1 MRMMDMEKF
10 ETALMTA
17 LENNLKA
24 GIDTNKYFNAVLD
37 EKFDGEGYGDN
48 YYEIRGIHTEN
59 GNPVVVS
66 I

>member
-1 MRMMDMEKF
+1 MEKF
-10 ETALMTA
+10 EAALMDA

-24 GIDTNKYFNAVLD
+24 GIDIDKYFNAVLD

-48 YYEIRGIHTEN
+48 YHEIRGFYTKS

-66 I
+66 V